1 MILFNYA
8 QSVQPP
14 KATTPET
21 KFITEEQFYRLF
33 HIFKNTDYF
42 IPVLLAGTTGMREGE
57 ICGLQDYNIHL
68 DRNEIYVKDNLV
80 YIEKKWTLDST
91 KTHRSTRPVYI
102 FPDVSR
108 ILKQYLI
115 QRKEQQLKYGPQ
127 YIDSGFFCRRPD
139 GRFIN
144 PVTLGKRFTI
154 IARKYNYHI
163 SFHGLRHTHVTILF
177 NKGKDLKTVADKL
190 GHSTT
195 KITTD
200 TYIHSSIESQK
211 RLLGDI
217 KLPGLGTF

>member
-1 MILFNYA
+1 M
-8 QSVQPP
+8 
-14 KATTPET
+14 
-21 KFITEEQFYRLF
+21 
-33 HIFKNTDYF
+33 
-42 IPVLLAGTTGMREGE
+42 
-57 ICGLQDYNIHL
+57 
-68 DRNEIYVKDNLV
+68 
-80 YIEKKWTLDST
+80 
-91 KTHRSTRPVYI
+91 
-102 FPDVSR
+102 FPDVAR

-127 YIDSGFFCRRPD
+127 YIDSGFFCSRPD

-163 SFHGLRHTHVTILF
+163 SFHGLRHTHATILF
-177 NKGKDLKTVADKL
+177 NKGKDLKTVADRL

-211 RLLGDI
+211 RLLG
-217 KLPGLGTF
+217 